1 MEIEYEGS
9 RVFVRKKIP
18 EGFGGVVAEKRKRRD
33 SEVRK
38 AFGHFRNRRS
48 DRKQVAEIPFG
59 PRSVEYRRDDQRNGP
74 FDGELRREKEGPVPF
89 GAEFPV
95 TNVDYRSRAESPG
108 ASKRPYPSRI

>member
-9 RVFVRKKIP
+9 GVFVRKKIP
-18 EGFGGVVAEKRKRRD
+18 EGFGRVIAEKRKRRN

-48 DRKQVAEIPFG
+48 GRKEMTETPFG
-59 PRSVEYRRDDQRNGP
+59 PRSVEYRRDDERNGP
-74 FDGELRREKEGPVPF
+74 FDGEFRREKEGPVPF

-95 TNVDYRSRAESPG
+95 ANVDYRSRAESPG
-108 ASKRPYPSRI
+108 ASKRPYP